1 MEQAPHHERIW
12 RGKSVRQTRGTRR
25 TLDRGVSV
33 QPLPTPDHHAE
44 KIPSLAGLS
53 PWVLMD
59 FHSPRRLLPGTQ
71 DYYNRKGLVSN
82 LGQHKQAFYVLQK
95 YYRELDS
102 TK

>member
-1 MEQAPHHERIW
+1 ML
-12 RGKSVRQTRGTRR
+12 K
-25 TLDRGVSV
+25 
-33 QPLPTPDHHAE
+33 

-82 LGQHKQAFYVLQK
+82 HGEHKQAFYVLQK
-95 YYRELDS
+95 YYRELNPNDQFRS
-102 TK
+102 AVGKRTTSVVLQSPQGAA